1 MKPWWGVKTL
11 KSQEIVQ
18 WSIKDRFV
26 ALQKGLKE
34 WTIYNFETPNEQN
47 SDVIYKIVKDKQQL
61 VNATATRFVLPP
73 HVNSV
78 LVEPS
83 LADRAM
89 IVKPSNPL
97 LIMPDES
104 IKVFISTPLWITILY
119 EEKDLPL
126 LDVPFWRPSD
136 SWFGKNTM
144 HGDLCYAKYTDAAL
158 SIREAN
164 PRSHRAIT
172 SVTIVNKQSTPL
184 SIERLNLPTPK
195 LKVYV
200 DEAGQFWSEDLII
213 EQKTEHG
220 APVSEVKHKV
230 PEHNSGLTLVSQS
243 RVASNKSS
251 LLSTLKNLVA

>member
-1 MKPWWGVKTL
+1 MEAWWGVKTL
-11 KSQEIVQ
+11 NNQEIVQ
-18 WSIKDRFV
+18 WSIHDRFI
-26 ALQKGLKE
+26 ALQKDLRE
-34 WTIYNFETPNEQN
+34 WTIYNYETTTEQN
-47 SDVIYKIVKDKQQL
+47 CSLVYKKLLDTQHL
-61 VNATATRFVLPP
+61 GHATATRFVLPQ

-104 IKVFISTPLWITILY
+104 IKVYISTPLWLTILY
-119 EEKDLPL
+119 AEKDLPL

-158 SIREAN
+158 SITEAN

-184 SIERLNLPTPK
+184 SVERLNLPTPK

-200 DEAGQFWSEDLII
+200 DEMGQFWSEDLII

-220 APVSEVKHKV
+220 ASVSEVDHKV
-230 PEHNSGLTLVSQS
+230 PEHDSGLTLVSQS
-243 RVASNKSS
+243 RMASNKSS